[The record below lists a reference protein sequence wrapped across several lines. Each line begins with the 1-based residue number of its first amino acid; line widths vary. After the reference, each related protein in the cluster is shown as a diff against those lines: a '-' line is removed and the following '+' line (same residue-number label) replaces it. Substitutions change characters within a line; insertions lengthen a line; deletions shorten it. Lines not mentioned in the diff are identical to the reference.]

1 MIRQP
6 GPAPLVGVVAGD
18 DLEVANHR
26 GAVRVRARLTTDIR
40 PDALFLPFHYGDEQA
55 ANLLTSDAVDPVS
68 SMPEF
73 KTNVVRVARI
83 APDARDARLTE
94 AGVPA

>member
-1 MIRQP
+1 M
-6 GPAPLVGVVAGD
+6 
-18 DLEVANHR
+18 ANHR

-40 PDALFLPFHYGDEQA
+40 PDAVFLPFHYGDEQA
-55 ANLLTSDAVDPVS
+55 ANLLTSDAVDPIS

-73 KTNVVRVARI
+73 KTNVVRVIRLA
-83 APDARDARLTE
+83 DDVGDARLTE